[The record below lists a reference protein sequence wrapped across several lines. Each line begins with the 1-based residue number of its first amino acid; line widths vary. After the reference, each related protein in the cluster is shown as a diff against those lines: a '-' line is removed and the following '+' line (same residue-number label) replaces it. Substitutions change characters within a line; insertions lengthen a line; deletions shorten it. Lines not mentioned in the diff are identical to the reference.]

1 MLHLT
6 SWMTTLPMMLIG
18 MVGII
23 LVIGIIVLAV
33 MLLNRLTSRK
43 LKKMAM
49 QLFKT
54 ASPFCLCKFTESGW
68 RP

>member
-1 MLHLT
+1 MLHLS

-18 MVGII
+18 MTGIL

-43 LKKMAM
+43 
-49 QLFKT
+49 
-54 ASPFCLCKFTESGW
+54 
-68 RP
+68 